1 MSVSTMPATVTV
13 IDRESPA
20 PAGADHGA
28 LTHDALVVRAE
39 ALIPELRARVAEADA
54 LRKVPPANVEALR
67 EAGLFRVLQARRYGG
82 HQQSLR
88 THIDT
93 IAAVAQGCGATAWCM
108 GVIHAHSWLMAHFP
122 QAAQE
127 ETFGANP
134 DALIAAVIAP
144 RGRARRVQDGTGDGY
159 VLSGVW
165 PFASGSQHADWL
177 FLGAAVANDG
187 GEVIDE
193 ADFLVPSRDVT
204 IKDDWNV
211 TGLRGTGSCTA
222 VVKDLFVPTHR
233 YLSMRGLTAGESP
246 GAGLHDGWLYKAA
259 SVPVLALALTPCALG
274 IARAA
279 FAAFKERLPGR
290 KVAYT
295 QDEVQIDMPVTHVQ
309 AAQAATR
316 IDVAEAL
323 LYRCADE
330 IEAAARRSETMDF
343 VKRARVRVDCAWA
356 VRQCLEAVEILYLAS
371 GGSGIADSSVLG
383 RAWRDLHAVNMHGLL
398 NLETNMELYGRIV
411 LGLTPNT
418 PLI

>member
-1 MSVSTMPATVTV
+1 MSVSTVTA
-13 IDRESPA
+13 INRDSPA
-20 PAGADHGA
+20 PAGVIGGA
-28 LTHDALVVRAE
+28 PAHDELVARAE
-39 ALIPELRARVAEADA
+39 ALVPELRARVAEADA
-54 LRKVPPANVEALR
+54 LRKVPPANIEALR
-67 EAGLFRVLQARRYGG
+67 KAGLFRVLQARRYGG

-93 IAAVAQGCGATAWCM
+93 VAAVAHGCGATAWCM

-134 DALIAAVIAP
+134 DAIIAAVIAP
-144 RGRARRVQDGTGDGY
+144 RGRARAVQDGDKAGDRDGY

-177 FLGAAVANDG
+177 FLGAAIVDDK
-187 GEVIDE
+187 GEVTDE
-193 ADFLVPSRDVT
+193 ADFLVPSGDVI

-211 TGLRGTGSCTA
+211 TGLRATGSCT
-222 VVKDLFVPTHR
+222 VLVKDLFVPTHR
-233 YLSMRGLTAGESP
+233 YLSMRGLTSGNSP
-246 GAGLHDGWLYKAA
+246 GAGLHEGTLYKSA
-259 SVPVLALALTPCALG
+259 SVPVLTLALAPCALG
-274 IARAA
+274 IARAG

-295 QDEVQIDMPVTHVQ
+295 EGEVQIDMPVTHVQ

-330 IEAAARRSETMDF
+330 IEAAAVRGRSMEI
-343 VKRARVRVDCAWA
+343 VKRARVRADCAWA

-371 GGSGIADSSVLG
+371 GGSGIADSSALG

-411 LGLTPNT
+411 LGLQPNT